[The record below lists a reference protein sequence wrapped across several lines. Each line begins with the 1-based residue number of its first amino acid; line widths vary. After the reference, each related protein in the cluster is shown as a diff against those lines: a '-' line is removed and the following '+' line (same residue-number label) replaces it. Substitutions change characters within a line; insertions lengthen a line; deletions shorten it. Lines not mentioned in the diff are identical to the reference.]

1 MIRNLEASGN
11 KTLSE
16 VRTDYTKPTLWKLE
30 ILFIKKYLEFLDSCF
45 IDQENNNY
53 NKLDIWFPDPQ

>member
-1 MIRNLEASGN
+1 MKIGN
-11 KTLSE
+11 
-16 VRTDYTKPTLWKLE
+16 
-30 ILFIKKYLEFLDSCF
+30 FIHKKYLEFLDYCF